1 MATCVLEPCL
11 SSYLVLVLRPGGV
24 VLLQRGELAALGA
37 GFGTRVQ
44 LTQLQ
49 KVSILCHVIIG

>member
-1 MATCVLEPCL
+1 MATYVLEPCL

-37 GFGTRVQ
+37 GLGTRVQ

-49 KVSILCHVIIG
+49 EVSILCHVIIG

>member
-1 MATCVLEPCL
+1 MATYVLEPCL

-49 KVSILCHVIIG
+49 EVSILCHVIIG

>member
-1 MATCVLEPCL
+1 MATYVLEPCL

-37 GFGTRVQ
+37 GFGT
-44 LTQLQ
+44 
-49 KVSILCHVIIG
+49 